1 MEKIEIIQC
10 KDKRV
15 LLDYIKKN
23 SSIQVF
29 ENMDINLLKNIALN
43 IPILPEIEHLKQK
56 TKEQTKAQE
65 K

>member
-43 IPILPEIEHLKQK
+43 IPILPKPKQTKQQKQEERQEKQK
-56 TKEQTKAQE
+56 
-65 K
+65 

>member
-43 IPILPEIEHLKQK
+43 IQILPEIEHLKQK
-56 TKEQTKAQE
+56 TKEQTKEQE

>member
-43 IPILPEIEHLKQK
+43 IPILPKIEHLKQK
-56 TKEQTKAQE
+56 NGQKNKKNE
-65 K
+65 

>member
-1 MEKIEIIQC
+1 MEKLKIIQC
-10 KDKRV
+10 KDKKV

-29 ENMDINLLKNIALN
+29 EQMDINLLKNIALN
-43 IPILPEIEHLKQK
+43 ITILPKL
-56 TKEQTKAQE
+56 EQPQQRK

>member
-10 KDKRV
+10 KDKSV

-43 IPILPEIEHLKQK
+43 IQILPKIEHLKQK
-56 TKEQTKAQE
+56 NGQKNKKNE
-65 K
+65 